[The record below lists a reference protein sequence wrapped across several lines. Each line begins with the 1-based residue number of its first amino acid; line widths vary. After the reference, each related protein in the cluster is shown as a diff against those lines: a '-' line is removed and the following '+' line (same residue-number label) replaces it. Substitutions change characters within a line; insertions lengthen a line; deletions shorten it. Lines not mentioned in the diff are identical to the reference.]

1 MPRQVTLYHFRGEA
15 GDAMNKRAKFF
26 VHPKA
31 LVDTAEIG
39 EGTRVWAFSH
49 VMKGVRIGKNCN
61 IGEHCFIEQ
70 GVEVGDDA
78 VIKNGVSLWQGV
90 KIESKVFVGP
100 NAVFTNDRI
109 PRAKLY
115 RQEYEGTVVREGASI
130 GANATLLSC
139 LEVGEY
145 ALVGAGS
152 TVTTDVP
159 PYAVVYGVPARIRKH
174 ICKCGKLLLFRSGR
188 AECVCGLVYAKK
200 RDKVS
205 LL

>member
-1 MPRQVTLYHFRGEA
+1 MA
-15 GDAMNKRAKFF
+15 KRAKFF

-49 VMKGVRIGKNCN
+49 VMKGARIGKNCN
-61 IGEHCFIEQ
+61 IGEHCFIEH
-70 GVEVGDDA
+70 GVEVGDDV

-115 RQEYEGTVVREGASI
+115 RQEYEGTIVREGASI
-130 GANATLLSC
+130 GANATLLSH

-152 TVTTDVP
+152 TVTADVP

-174 ICKCGKLLLFRSGR
+174 ICKCGELLRFRNGR
-188 AECVCGLVYAKK
+188 AACACGLVYAKK
-200 RDKVS
+200 GEKVS

>member
-1 MPRQVTLYHFRGEA
+1 MA
-15 GDAMNKRAKFF
+15 KRAKFF

-49 VMKGVRIGKNCN
+49 VMKGARIGKNCN

-70 GVEVGDDA
+70 GVEVGDDV
-78 VIKNGVSLWQGV
+78 VIKNGVSLWRGV
-90 KIESKVFVGP
+90 KIESNVFVGP

-115 RQEYEGTVVREGASI
+115 RQEYDGTIVREGASI
-130 GANATLLSC
+130 GANATLLSR

-152 TVTTDVP
+152 TVTANVP

-174 ICKCGKLLLFRSGR
+174 ICKCGQLLRFRSGR
-188 AECVCGLVYAKK
+188 AGCACGLAYAKK
-200 RDKVS
+200 AEKVS